1 MRLFAIILLLLLV
14 SFTFIDCKKENK
26 EENLPPPIK
35 VDSLAFT
42 KQEIDLIMNQPDTV
56 PMRIFITTNYTDS
69 LILRKKSINV
79 KPDSTDTVLTTL
91 IKRMKKTLDQT
102 SGVGI
107 AAPQVGI
114 NRNVIWVKRMDK
126 NGKPFE
132 VYLNPKIVMTS
143 ENTILFNGEGCL
155 SIPGISGR
163 TRRYSAIGIEYDL
176 LDGTHKTEVVQGTSM
191 TNFTSVIFQHEID
204 HLNGIL
210 FVDRI
215 E

>member
-1 MRLFAIILLLLLV
+1 MRIIAFTVLLV
-14 SFTFIDCKKENK
+14 FVSFAFIHCKKENK
-26 EENLPPPIK
+26 GEEFKPP
-35 VDSLAFT
+35 VQRDSLAFT
-42 KQEIDLIMNQPDTV
+42 QQEIDSIMNQPDTV
-56 PMRIFITTNYTDS
+56 AMRIFITTIYTDS

-79 KPDSTDTVLTTL
+79 KPDSTDQVLMTL
-91 IKRMKKTLDQT
+91 IKRMKKALDQT

-143 ENTILFNGEGCL
+143 ENTILFNGDGCL
-155 SIPGISGR
+155 SVPGVTGR